1 MKKWC
6 FFLCIGCAC
15 SLSLYGQGMDKK
27 AGRKF
32 QAAKELFR
40 QQDYEGA
47 LRVLQEAESTGLS
60 CAEFYFLQADIY
72 DRLKKNEEEGKAI
85 EKGLSLDSLKYTSYY
100 YFLGE
105 CYFGQGNYAKARD
118 CYRLYLERDPKRN
131 REKETLAQIADC
143 DFAEQA
149 LRTQERQSVELYIA
163 SEKDVY
169 WPSLDITGKT
179 VLFTRLDE
187 KGEDIWVRADSSGYP
202 LNLNTEDGNEG
213 TQSLTADGQMM
224 YFTGC
229 ERPDSR
235 GSCDIYVAYRISDS
249 IWSDPVNLGYPVN
262 TDAWEA
268 QPAISA
274 DGTKLFFAS
283 TRAGGKG
290 GSDIWYSTLLQRS
303 PDGRQ
308 AWSEPRPLY
317 FNTPGNEMAPFLYY
331 DGKVLFFSSD
341 GYPGM
346 GGMDIYRVNLEQP
359 DFPENIG
366 ITVNTCR
373 NEMGFVV
380 DASGKRGYFSSDR
393 SGTKNIYRYTLE
405 EKVQCDEMAYL
416 RLEVQDESGRE
427 IIPDKLLV
435 IRPERADTLAY
446 YDEVYAPGEMISCVP
461 ANSLLLICVQK
472 AGYLYYSDTLQI
484 GRADYAHPQARTVV
498 LKKIRPEVSQVLKGI
513 FFDVDDYALQSESR
527 FELEQLTEFLKQNPY
542 VKVEI
547 AGFTDN
553 SGSKEHNLR
562 LSEARAFEVYKYLF
576 VRHIRKERM
585 TYKGYGEEEPVDTN
599 ATPEGKAKNRR
610 TEIRIIEEKK

>member
-1 MKKWC
+1 MLW
-6 FFLCIGCAC
+6 IGCVC
-15 SLSLYGQGMDKK
+15 SLCLYGQGMDKK

-32 QAAKELFR
+32 QAAKALFR
-40 QQDYEGA
+40 QRDYEGA

-72 DRLKKNEEEGKAI
+72 SRLKKNDEERTAI

-118 CYRLYLERDPKRN
+118 CYRFYLERDPKQN
-131 REKETLAQIADC
+131 RGKETLAQIADC

-149 LRTQERQSVELYIA
+149 LRTQEKQVVELYIA

-169 WPSLDITGKT
+169 WPSLDITGET
-179 VLFTRLDE
+179 VLYTRLDE
-187 KGEDIWVRADSSGYP
+187 GGEDIWVRADSSGYP
-202 LNLNTEDGNEG
+202 LNINTEDGNEG

-235 GSCDIYVAYRISDS
+235 GSCDIYVAYRVSDS
-249 IWSDPVNLGYPVN
+249 LWSDPINLGYPVN

-283 TRAGGKG
+283 TRGGGKG
-290 GSDIWYSTLLQRS
+290 GSDIWYSTLVQRS
-303 PDGRQ
+303 ADGRQ
-308 AWSEPRPLY
+308 RWSEPRLLY
-317 FNTPGNEMAPFLYY
+317 FNTSGNEMAPFLYY

-346 GGMDIYRVNLEQP
+346 GGIDIYRVDLEQP
-359 DFPENIG
+359 GFPENIG

-380 DASGKRGYFSSDR
+380 DASGRRGYFSSDR
-393 SGTKNIYRYTLE
+393 SGTKNIYRYELE
-405 EKVQCDEMAYL
+405 EKIQCDEMAYL

-472 AGYLYYSDTLQI
+472 AAYLYYSDTLQI
-484 GRADYAHPQARTVV
+484 GRADYAHPQVRRVV
-498 LKKIRPEVSQVLKGI
+498 LEKIRPEASQVLKGI
-513 FFDVDDYALQSESR
+513 FFDVDDYTLQPESR
-527 FELEQLTEFLKQNPY
+527 FELEQLTEFLKQNPR

-553 SGSKEHNLR
+553 SGSKEYNLR
-562 LSEARAFEVYKYLF
+562 LSESRAFEVYKYLF
-576 VRHIRKERM
+576 IHHIRKERM
-585 TYKGYGEEEPVDTN
+585 SYKGYGKEEPVDTN
-599 ATPEGKAKNRR
+599 DTPEGRAKNRR
-610 TEIRIIEEKK
+610 TEIRIIEEKNE

>member
-1 MKKWC
+1 
-6 FFLCIGCAC
+6 
-15 SLSLYGQGMDKK
+15 MDKK

-229 ERPDSR
+229 ERSDSR

-472 AGYLYYSDTLQI
+472 ADYLYYSDTLQI

>member
-229 ERPDSR
+229 ERSDSR

-472 AGYLYYSDTLQI
+472 ADYLYYSDTLQI